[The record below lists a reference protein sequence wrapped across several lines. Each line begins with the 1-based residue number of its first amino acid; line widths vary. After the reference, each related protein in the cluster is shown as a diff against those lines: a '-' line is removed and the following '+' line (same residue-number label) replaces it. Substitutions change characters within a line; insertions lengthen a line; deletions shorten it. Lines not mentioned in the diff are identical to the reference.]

1 MFFLRKYKTA
11 ILIIALLVIALM
23 MLSFS
28 LKYGAERGFFSKIV
42 LEAVAPVQ
50 KGLSA
55 SIKSIRDAWSRY
67 IFLVGIEEENKNL
80 KKKINELKSVIISYQ
95 EGYLEAQ
102 RLKKLLSLTDDY
114 NYHFLSLT
122 DDYNYHSIPARVVG
136 REQAALSKTILI
148 NRGTVHGLK
157 VGMPVIVPPGLI
169 GRLVD
174 VSWHASKVLLLIDE
188 SSNVDAIVQRTRM
201 QGIISGAGSRGLILK
216 YISKTQEVK
225 EGDVIISSGMGGVFP
240 KGLLIGQA
248 SHVDRLEA
256 SLFLK
261 INVAP
266 FVDFSKL
273 EEVLVLASSENKTK

>member
-11 ILIIALLVIALM
+11 ILIIALLAIALM
-23 MLSFS
+23 MLSVN

-42 LEAVAPVQ
+42 LQAVAPVQ
-50 KGLSA
+50 KGLNA
-55 SIKSIRDAWSRY
+55 SIKSIRDAWLRY

-80 KKKINELKSVIISYQ
+80 KNKINELKSVIISYQ

-114 NYHFLSLT
+114 NYNF
-122 DDYNYHSIPARVVG
+122 IPARVIG

-148 NRGTVHGLK
+148 NKGTVQGLK
-157 VGMPVIVPPGLI
+157 VGMPVVVPPGLI

-174 VSWHASKVLLLIDE
+174 VSWHASKVLLFIDE
-188 SSNVDAIVQRTRM
+188 NSNIDAIVQRTRM

-216 YISKTQEVK
+216 YISKTQDVQ
-225 EGDVIISSGMGGVFP
+225 EGDVIVSSGMGGVFP
-240 KGLLIGQA
+240 KGLLIGQV

-273 EEVLVLASSENKTK
+273 EEVLVLASSENKTKQQ

>member
-23 MLSFS
+23 MLSFN

-42 LEAVAPVQ
+42 LQAVAPVQ
-50 KGLSA
+50 KGLNA
-55 SIKSIRDAWSRY
+55 SIKSIRDAWQRY

-80 KKKINELKSVIISYQ
+80 KKKIDELKSVIISYQ

-114 NYHFLSLT
+114 NYNF
-122 DDYNYHSIPARVVG
+122 IPARVIG

-148 NRGTVHGLK
+148 NKGTVQGLK
-157 VGMPVIVPPGLI
+157 AGMPVVVPPGLI

-174 VSWHASKVLLLIDE
+174 VSWHASKVLLFIDE
-188 SSNVDAIVQRTRM
+188 NSNIDAIVQRTRM
-201 QGIISGAGSRGLILK
+201 QGIISGAGSRGLLLK
-216 YISKTQEVK
+216 YISKTQDVQ
-225 EGDVIISSGMGGVFP
+225 EGDVIVSSGMGGVFP
-240 KGLLIGQA
+240 KGLLIGQV

-273 EEVLVLASSENKTK
+273 EEVLVLASSENKTKQQ

>member
-23 MLSFS
+23 MLSFN

-42 LEAVAPVQ
+42 LQAVAPVQ
-50 KGLSA
+50 KGLNA
-55 SIKSIRDAWSRY
+55 SIKSIRDAWLRY

-114 NYHFLSLT
+114 NYNF
-122 DDYNYHSIPARVVG
+122 IPARVIG

-148 NRGTVHGLK
+148 NKGTVQGLK
-157 VGMPVIVPPGLI
+157 AGMPVVVPPGLI

-174 VSWHASKVLLLIDE
+174 VSWHTSKVLLFIDE
-188 SSNVDAIVQRTRM
+188 NSNIDAIVQRTRM
-201 QGIISGAGSRGLILK
+201 QGIISGAGSRGLLLK
-216 YISKTQEVK
+216 YISKTQDVQI
-225 EGDVIISSGMGGVFP
+225 GDVIISSGIGGVFP
-240 KGLLIGQA
+240 KGLLIGQV

-273 EEVLVLASSENKTK
+273 EEALVLASSENKN

>member
-23 MLSFS
+23 ILSFN
-28 LKYGAERGFFSKIV
+28 LKYGAERGFFTKIV
-42 LEAVAPVQ
+42 LQAVAPVQ
-50 KGLSA
+50 KGLNA
-55 SIKSIRDAWSRY
+55 SIKNIRDAWLRY

-114 NYHFLSLT
+114 NYNF
-122 DDYNYHSIPARVVG
+122 IPARVIG

-148 NRGTVHGLK
+148 NKGTVQGLK
-157 VGMPVIVPPGLI
+157 VGMPVVVPPGLI

-174 VSWHASKVLLLIDE
+174 VSWHASKVLLFIDE
-188 SSNVDAIVQRTRM
+188 NSNIDAIVQRTRM
-201 QGIISGAGSRGLILK
+201 QGIISGAGFRGLILK
-216 YISKTQEVK
+216 YISKTQDVQ
-225 EGDVIISSGMGGVFP
+225 EGDVIVSSGMGGVFP
-240 KGLLIGQA
+240 KGLLIGQV

-273 EEVLVLASSENKTK
+273 EEVLVLASSENKTKQQ